1 MRGGGTA
8 LASAFSS
15 GENGIMPR
23 PLDEA
28 VEEYEKMLITAA
40 VETAPSLVEAAKL
53 LGITKQNLNYKMKK
67 FKIKRR
73 G

>member
-1 MRGGGTA
+1 
-8 LASAFSS
+8 
-15 GENGIMPR
+15 MPR